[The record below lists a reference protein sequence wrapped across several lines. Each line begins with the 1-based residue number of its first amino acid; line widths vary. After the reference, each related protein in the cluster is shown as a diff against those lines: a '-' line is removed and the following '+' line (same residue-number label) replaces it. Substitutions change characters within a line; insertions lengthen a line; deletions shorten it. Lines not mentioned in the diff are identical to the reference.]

1 MKNFQDNID
10 KMAIDQTRVN
20 RFTLSS
26 SSSRTVVQRVW
37 RWLSRY
43 SLLVVVGLAALSITI
58 LHLQGRSLLQAI
70 FATPL
75 PVFWLDG
82 LTEPEPLPNKTDIYT
97 ASLAQEAAQRRV
109 SPIAP
114 PAWGGQYH
122 TAERKDTTTFETTIM
137 DTIQSVAAPK
147 KNWSTKRHS
156 NREKP
161 KIDSSTSKSSAPSSL
176 LFHTLRAE
184 QSEPVTRF
192 ISCLIHGDQEINQPT
207 RVVLRL
213 TEAMKIKGKTV
224 PAGTLIYGLARLSQN
239 RVQVT
244 IARIGS
250 VSVSYQVYDHTYH
263 PDIWLDQ
270 GDNQHSVSDAAQDEL
285 YRQGQQQV
293 SKIPVPMLPQV
304 SRSLL
309 QRRRRNT
316 SSVLL
321 PDGYPV
327 YIASISS
334 NN

>member
-10 KMAIDQTRVN
+10 KMAIDQTSVN
-20 RFTLSS
+20 RFTLGS

-82 LTEPEPLPNKTDIYT
+82 LPEPEPLPDKTDIYT
-97 ASLAQEAAQRRV
+97 ASLAQEAAQRRA

-114 PAWGGQYH
+114 PSWSSQYH
-122 TAERKDTTTFETTIM
+122 KAEKNDTTIAETTFI
-137 DTIQSVAAPK
+137 DTIKVVTTPK
-147 KNWSTKRHS
+147 KTWSTKRRS
-156 NREKP
+156 NRKKSEEGSNP
-161 KIDSSTSKSSAPSSL
+161 SESSAISSL
-176 LFHTLRAE
+176 LFHTLRAKQPE
-184 QSEPVTRF
+184 SMKRF
-192 ISCLIHGDQEINQPT
+192 ISCEVHGDQQINQPT
-207 RVVLRL
+207 RIVLRL
-213 TEAMKIKGKTV
+213 TQSMKLKGQTI
-224 PAGTLIYGLARLSQN
+224 PAGTLIYGLARLTQN
-239 RVQVT
+239 RVQVS
-244 IARIGS
+244 ISRIGR
-250 VSVSYQVYDHTYH
+250 VPVNYQVYDHTYH

-327 YIASISS
+327 YIASNSS
-334 NN
+334 HD